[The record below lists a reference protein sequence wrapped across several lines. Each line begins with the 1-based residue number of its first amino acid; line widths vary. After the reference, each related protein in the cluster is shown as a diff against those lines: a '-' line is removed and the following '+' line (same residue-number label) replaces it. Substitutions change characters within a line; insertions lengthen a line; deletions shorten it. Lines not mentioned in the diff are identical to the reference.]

1 MESCSNITAGLVA
14 INCATA
20 PIGGTG
26 ASVYLFNYSEIDRE
40 ASTVADRVIT
50 GIALKDSAHKGY
62 VFQSIDKTNTG
73 EYSYNKTTYF
83 GNWQHDLT
91 LRVLAKSEAA
101 KTFVNRANGANI
113 VAIVENRESG
123 PDGEVRYE
131 AYGWDAGLELLE
143 CTGTTDMTDG
153 VVYQLKFGSGANSK
167 EGTIPKSVFIIPAQG
182 TTGTLAATEAALA
195 SLVT

>member
-1 MESCSNITAGLVA
+1 MESCSNITAGLIA

-40 ASTVADRVIT
+40 KSTVADRVIT
-50 GIALKDSAHKGY
+50 GIALKSGSMKGY
-62 VFQSIDKTNTG
+62 VFQSTGKTNTG
-73 EYSYNKTTYF
+73 EFSYNKTTYF
-83 GNWQHDLT
+83 GNWQQDLT

-143 CTGTTDMTDG
+143 CTGTTDMADG
-153 VVYQLKFGSGANSK
+153 VVYTLKFGSGSTSK
-167 EGTIPKSVFIIPAQG
+167 EGTIPKSVFIIPEGEGPA
-182 TTGTLAATEAALA
+182 TLAATEAALA
-195 SLVT
+195 SLVA